1 MAIITYPLN
10 GIQYSA
16 EDAET
21 YLSTRTSGVFSA
33 DISITPENM
42 TVTIGKFLAWINNR
56 NEWDEETTVF
66 GFVGK
71 SVAVTE
77 PVTLTIEQ
85 SEVVLDRI
93 DRIVLRFDAVKN
105 SSELI
110 VLKGSPSSTP
120 VPPAITRLIAEYD
133 LCLCEIYVKAGVS
146 QITSAD
152 IRSTILDENLC
163 GIMRDGVTGIPTAQ
177 LEEQVVALLE
187 RLHTAISEVQSN
199 SAFMISEVYDP
210 SKKAK
215 GVAFA
220 DETVPNDGSV
230 QRVGIARNLSEISGD
245 EDKTELSSY
254 SSFSNGYKR
263 SFEVMNGN
271 REPDLN
277 YAFRMVDKNALE
289 EREYTIFGTHN
300 HPVGAYAG
308 NDSTIKRTIKI
319 GGVGFGVIIQNDN
332 SAMAIVTRTGA
343 ICKSI
348 NTLSAL
354 NPNEINFKDG
364 VLTIATDNPI
374 VNSSKYIYTCTTF

>member
-56 NEWDEETTVF
+56 SIFDEEANNF

-85 SEVVLDRI
+85 SEVVLNRI
-93 DRIVLRFDAVKN
+93 DRIVLRFDAIKN

-110 VLKGSPSSTP
+110 VLKGEPSSTP
-120 VPPAITRLIAEYD
+120 VPPGMARLTAKYD

-152 IRSTILDENLC
+152 IKSTILDESLC

-187 RLHTAISEVQSN
+187 RLHNAISEVQSN
-199 SAFMISEVYDP
+199 SAFMIGEVYDP

-215 GVAFA
+215 EVAFK
-220 DETVPNDGSV
+220 DETVQLGDDGFEFADGSAAISADEG
-230 QRVGIARNLSEISGD
+230 RVSVASVSADGKKRCIEVLNEDGYSDISLS
-245 EDKTELSSY
+245 L
-254 SSFSNGYKR
+254 
-263 SFEVMNGN
+263 
-271 REPDLN
+271 LL
-277 YAFRMVDKNALE
+277 VDKKGEGFDENGFII
-289 EREYTIFGTHN
+289 YGSHTH
-300 HPVGAYAG
+300 PATGYSG
-308 NDSTIKRTIKI
+308 NNSTNKRTINI
-319 GGVGFGVIIQNDN
+319 GGIGSGVLIHNGN
-332 SAMAIVTRTGA
+332 SAMAIVTETGA

-348 NTLSAL
+348 NTVSAL
-354 NPNEINFKDG
+354 NPKEINFKDG
-364 VLTIATDNPI
+364 ILTIATNNPI
-374 VNSSKYIYTCTTF
+374 VNSSDYFYTCTTF